1 MVFQTLDEIKVQ
13 LLIEPD
19 LTLNSCNLGNDLFF
33 LMLNEREGE
42 PDFIL
47 DFPSKIIKLKDFNGW
62 VIELKSKEDILTLL
76 YDLSFH
82 FDYSLSEKTFRYR

>member
-1 MVFQTLDEIKVQ
+1 MVFKTLDEIKAQ

-19 LTLNSCNLGNDLFF
+19 LTLNSYNLGDDLFF

-47 DFPSKIIKLKDFNGW
+47 DFPSKIIKLKNLNGW
-62 VIELKSKEDILTLL
+62 IIELKSKKDILTLL
-76 YDLSFH
+76 YDSSFH
-82 FDYSLSEKTFRYR
+82 FDYSLSEKALRYR

>member
-1 MVFQTLDEIKVQ
+1 MVFQTLDEIRAQ

-19 LTLNSCNLGNDLFF
+19 LTINSYNLGNDLFF
-33 LMLNEREGE
+33 LILNERE

-62 VIELKSKEDILTLL
+62 IIELKSKEDILTLL
-76 YDLSFH
+76 YDSSFH